1 MRAREAKAKVDARR
15 AERDERISQ
24 VQTEFFVA
32 LAEREAAEAAIAEA
46 EVAMATAVQ
55 SLTSGDLK
63 VSIDDAA
70 DLCELSA
77 AEVRAFKKRDLP
89 SVDHDGDGDGD
100 GDTADPS
107 STDEGTRD
115 E

>member
-32 LAEREAAEAAIAEA
+32 LAEREAAEEAIKEA

-63 VSIDDAA
+63 VSVDDAA

-89 SVDHDGDGDGD
+89 SVDHDGDGDAS
-100 GDTADPS
+100 TADPS
-107 STDEGTRD
+107 PTNEGTRD